1 MPIPSRTA
9 DRLST
14 GLKKYQPILAAAK
27 SRDVFAKLM
36 TAEQIA
42 EAQLLAREWTQK
54 RQAGA
59 K

>member
-1 MPIPSRTA
+1 MGEPRGRRFEPE
-9 DRLST
+9 
-14 GLKKYQPILAAAK
+14 AAK

-42 EAQLLAREWTQK
+42 EAQRLAREWMAA
-54 RQAGA
+54 RQGG